1 MLLKIIKFIKGYVRI
16 RVCGYSPERFL
27 NLCCSH
33 DILIWDLNNC
43 GDTYEMYMSVRAF
56 RRLKPIVRKTKTKV
70 RIVGRYGLPF
80 FMYRYRKRKMFFAGI
95 VLGSV
100 LIYILS
106 LFVWDIQF
114 EGNSVRTAEVLMEY
128 FESKNLHHGMS
139 KKDVDCAQIEKMLRN
154 EFDDIIWASVELKGT
169 RLVVHVQESLDVSD
183 GNDIDENT
191 PTDLCAKTDGV
202 IERIITRAGTP
213 LVEAGTPVSAG
224 AVLVQGRMEITG
236 DDGTVKNYRYCAA
249 DADIYI
255 RTVCPYEDSFS
266 MTYEDKKY
274 VGEEQNGY
282 YIRTF
287 DRKWKLDFWNRELT
301 GHCEIVVEEKQL
313 HLWNNFYLP
322 FYWGNQ
328 TKKYYEKVEKVYS
341 KEEAEQIAQKKIQ
354 QFCDDLQKKGV
365 QIVQN
370 NVTIHVDE
378 STCKASGNV
387 EIIERTDVRAP
398 TEVLEVQ
405 QEEANEHNGTDS

>member
-128 FESKNLHHGMS
+128 FER
-139 KKDVDCAQIEKMLRN
+139 V
-154 EFDDIIWASVELKGT
+154 
-169 RLVVHVQESLDVSD
+169 
-183 GNDIDENT
+183 
-191 PTDLCAKTDGV
+191 KTC
-202 IERIITRAGTP
+202 I
-213 LVEAGTPVSAG
+213 
-224 AVLVQGRMEITG
+224 ME
-236 DDGTVKNYRYCAA
+236 
-249 DADIYI
+249 
-255 RTVCPYEDSFS
+255 
-266 MTYEDKKY
+266 
-274 VGEEQNGY
+274 
-282 YIRTF
+282 
-287 DRKWKLDFWNRELT
+287 
-301 GHCEIVVEEKQL
+301 
-313 HLWNNFYLP
+313 
-322 FYWGNQ
+322 
-328 TKKYYEKVEKVYS
+328 
-341 KEEAEQIAQKKIQ
+341 
-354 QFCDDLQKKGV
+354 
-365 QIVQN
+365 
-370 NVTIHVDE
+370 
-378 STCKASGNV
+378 
-387 EIIERTDVRAP
+387 
-398 TEVLEVQ
+398 
-405 QEEANEHNGTDS
+405 